1 MSRTQNRFAPNDL
14 SQIPKTAFR
23 LTKIYRRTGLTQDL
37 HSYPGPYMYAVPPTS
52 DL

>member
-23 LTKIYRRTGLTQDL
+23 LTKIYRRMGLTPADSKHTPSPLRVQ
-37 HSYPGPYMYAVPPTS
+37 
-52 DL
+52 